1 MRSSELSGLRGAGA
15 ITLFALSSA
24 IVLGIVFYGVNVAE
38 TKRAASAL
46 SARGAHTP
54 AGANSGAD
62 TTRVPRVNEN
72 GVKG

>member
-54 AGANSGAD
+54 LARIPALIQREFHASTKMG
-62 TTRVPRVNEN
+62 
-72 GVKG
+72 